1 MLLQLEVIFLSNLI
15 VRIIIAVAALGSVS
29 IVVDRLNQNRF
40 RLNLLPVIKV
50 FTILFVPVI
59 KLG

>member
-1 MLLQLEVIFLSNLI
+1 MGVF
-15 VRIIIAVAALGSVS
+15 GSVS

-40 RLNLLPVIKV
+40 RLNLLRVIKV
-50 FTILFVPVI
+50 YVVLFVPVI